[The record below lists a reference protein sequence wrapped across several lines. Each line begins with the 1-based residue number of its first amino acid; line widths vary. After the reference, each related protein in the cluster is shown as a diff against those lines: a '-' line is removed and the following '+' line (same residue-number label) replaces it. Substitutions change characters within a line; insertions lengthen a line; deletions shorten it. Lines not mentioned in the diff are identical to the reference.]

1 MPDITIS
8 LTDTENK
15 ALEYVRSQFKTGLTT
30 PSLIVHVLQKTR
42 SSKSSSNIATRMASL
57 SPQART
63 HRSHKPSTSQS
74 SIQQPTY
81 KQQPRQQQP
90 QWASGE

>member
-1 MPDITIS
+1 MPDITIA

-15 ALEYVRSQFKTGLTT
+15 APEYCAVSFKTGLTT
-30 PSLIVHVLQKTR
+30 PSLTVRVLQKTR
-42 SSKSSSNIATRMASL
+42 SSKSSSNIATLMASL

-81 KQQPRQQQP
+81 KQQPRQYAM
-90 QWASGE
+90 ASGE